1 MNVSLMLVF
10 RVIFNSKL
18 DYFSTYTY
26 LNLSNPNGVKQ
37 I

>member
-1 MNVSLMLVF
+1 MNVSLMSVF

-26 LNLSNPNGVKQ
+26 LKLNNPNGVKL